1 MTMTSAD
8 SAEVLAADLLE
19 DSVDSLEEEAHPEAE
34 ELEEA
39 FNQIYEIL
47 SIILRVF
54 FLRKLSKIFL
64 TFCLV
69 LYAFML

>member
-1 MTMTSAD
+1 MVVQYSSLDLEEDSMTMTSAD

-39 FNQIYEIL
+39 FNKIYEIL
-47 SIILRVF
+47 SIHFESIF
-54 FLRKLSKIFL
+54 FAK
-64 TFCLV
+64 T
-69 LYAFML
+69 